1 MYFKQIPYF
10 CIIIKFK
17 AMTPSELLQIANEI
31 FDTNPTIDAM
41 CEPGEYDIYTNVWF
55 IDMDA
60 LDRLR
65 SKVQVL
71 NVWASEYK
79 LNIRVKI

>member
-1 MYFKQIPYF
+1 
-10 CIIIKFK
+10 
-17 AMTPSELLQIANEI
+17 MTPSELLQIANEI
-31 FDTNPTIDAM
+31 FDTNPTIDEM
-41 CEPGEYDIYTNVWF
+41 CEPGEYDIYTNIWF
-55 IDMDA
+55 IDMET

>member
-1 MYFKQIPYF
+1 
-10 CIIIKFK
+10 
-17 AMTPSELLQIANEI
+17 MTPSELRQIADEI
-31 FDTNPTIDAM
+31 FDINPTIDAM

-65 SKVQVL
+65 SKIQVL